1 LARPRHLRYLLL
13 AGLSRFAKEKYMA
26 DKPTP
31 PDPAEGARRRKRPA
45 PTIDLTATEVPGAK
59 TAEQPQAAAD
69 EPPSASPEP
78 SAAHS
83 AAPDEANTAHDPE
96 PRLRTGSTRAAPAI
110 WQIFIAGFVGA
121 AIMTAALLAL
131 WFAGLVPSRDAGSA
145 PADPASVTAL
155 NQRLA
160 KIESSM
166 AKLPASD
173 QGTSE
178 RLSAADNALK
188 SLGIALTAINKR
200 SDEVAAN
207 AAEARARA
215 DASEKALT
223 ELRNSVQDLTKNSS
237 AGLSPAD
244 VDSVQKRLA
253 ILEQVVKNAPTDRG
267 ARLALS
273 AATLRDTVVSG
284 APFSGELD
292 EVKSLGAGEKALAS
306 LAPFAATGVPQA
318 PALAQELHQ
327 LIPAMQ
333 KAAGAQA
340 PAGSFL
346 DRLQANAGKLVRIRP
361 LDAPAGDDA
370 AAVLTRLDIESTRA
384 DIPAALADLER
395 LDSAVRAPAQAWIA
409 KAQARQAT
417 LAAARQLAADTARAL
432 GKR

>member
-1 LARPRHLRYLLL
+1 
-13 AGLSRFAKEKYMA
+13 MA
-26 DKPTP
+26 DKRTT

-45 PTIDLTATEVPGAK
+45 PTIDLTATEVPEAAA
-59 TAEQPQAAAD
+59 AEQPQPAAD
-69 EPPSASPEP
+69 EPPAAPPEP
-78 SAAHS
+78 SAAHD
-83 AAPDEANTAHDPE
+83 AADTPPDPE
-96 PRLRTGSTRAAPAI
+96 PSSQRGPVRTALPV

-121 AIMTAALLAL
+121 ALMTVALLGL
-131 WFAGLVPSRDAGSA
+131 WFAGLVPSRDAGS
-145 PADPASVTAL
+145 PIADPASGAAL

-160 KIESSM
+160 KIESSI
-166 AKLPASD
+166 AKLPAGD

-244 VDSVQKRLA
+244 VDTVQKRLA
-253 ILEQVVKNAPTDRG
+253 ALEQVVKNAPTDRG

-273 AATLRDTVVSG
+273 AATLRDTVLSG
-284 APFSGELD
+284 APFTAELD
-292 EVKSLGAGEKALAS
+292 EVKSLGAGEKPLAS
-306 LAPFAATGVPQA
+306 LIPFAASGIPQA
-318 PALAQELHQ
+318 PALAQELRA

-333 KAAGAQA
+333 KAAGTQE
-340 PAGSFL
+340 PSGGFL
-346 DRLQANAGKLVRIRP
+346 ERLEANAGRLVRIRP
-361 LDAPAGDDA
+361 VDAPVGDAA
-370 AAVLTRLDIESTRA
+370 AAVLTRIEIESTRA

-395 LDSAVRAPAQAWIA
+395 LNPAVRASAQAWIA
-409 KAQARQAT
+409 KAQARQAA

>member
-1 LARPRHLRYLLL
+1 
-13 AGLSRFAKEKYMA
+13 MA
-26 DKPTP
+26 DKRTT

-45 PTIDLTATEVPGAK
+45 PTIDLTATEMPEA
-59 TAEQPQAAAD
+59 AAAQPPQAGAD
-69 EPPSASPEP
+69 EAAAPPPEP
-78 SAAHS
+78 SVTDDGAGPAH
-83 AAPDEANTAHDPE
+83 APKSG
-96 PRLRTGSTRAAPAI
+96 LRNGSKRTAPAA
-110 WQIFIAGFVGA
+110 WQIFAAGFVGA
-121 AIMTAALLAL
+121 AIMTAALLGL
-131 WFAGLVPSRDAGSA
+131 WFAGLVPARDTGSSV
-145 PADPASVTAL
+145 ADPASGAAL

-160 KIESSM
+160 KIEASI
-166 AKLPASD
+166 AKFPASD

-215 DASEKALT
+215 DASEKVLT
-223 ELRNSVQDLTKNSS
+223 DLRNSVQDLTKNSS

-284 APFSGELD
+284 ASFSAELD
-292 EVKSLGAGEKALAS
+292 EVKSLGAGEKALAP
-306 LAPFAATGVPQA
+306 LVPFAATGIPQ
-318 PALAQELHQ
+318 PSALAQELRAF
-327 LIPAMQ
+327 LPAMQ

-340 PAGSFL
+340 PAGGFL

-370 AAVLTRLDIESTRA
+370 AAVLARLDIETTRA

-395 LDSAVRAPAQAWIA
+395 LDPAVRAPAQAWVA
-409 KAQARQAT
+409 KVQARQAA

>member
-1 LARPRHLRYLLL
+1 
-13 AGLSRFAKEKYMA
+13 MA
-26 DKPTP
+26 DKRTP

-45 PTIDLTATEVPGAK
+45 PTIDLTATEVPEASSSDP
-59 TAEQPQAAAD
+59 AQPAAD
-69 EPPSASPEP
+69 APSSAAPEP
-78 SAAHS
+78 SMAQDGTGA
-83 AAPDEANTAHDPE
+83 DHDPG
-96 PRLRTGSTRAAPAI
+96 PGSRDGSTRTAAPV
-110 WQIFIAGFVGA
+110 WQIFIAGLAGA
-121 AIMTAALLAL
+121 AIMSAALLGV
-131 WFAGLVPSRDAGSA
+131 WFAGLVPSRDTGAA
-145 PADPASVTAL
+145 IADPASVAAF

-160 KIESSM
+160 KIESSI

-188 SLGIALTAINKR
+188 SLGIALTALNKR
-200 SDEVAAN
+200 SDEVAVS

-244 VDSVQKRLA
+244 VDTVQKRLA
-253 ILEQVVKNAPTDRG
+253 ALEQTAKSAPTDRG

-273 AATLRDTVVSG
+273 AATLRDTVMSG
-284 APFSGELD
+284 APFGPELD
-292 EVKSLGAGEKALAS
+292 EVRSLGAGEKTLAP
-306 LAPFAATGVPQA
+306 LAPFAATGIPST
-318 PALAQELHQ
+318 PALALELRA

-333 KAAGAQA
+333 KLAGAQA
-340 PAGSFL
+340 PSGGFL

-361 LDAPAGDDA
+361 LDAPSGDDA
-370 AAVLTRLDIESTRA
+370 AAILTRVEFDSTRA
-384 DIPAALADLER
+384 DIPAALADLEH
-395 LDSAVRAPAQAWIA
+395 LDPAVRAPAQAWIV
-409 KAQARQAT
+409 KAQARQTA